1 MPVCGG
7 GAPPVHGQLASLSY
21 RIGASTVL
29 SYAGASVYLGESVMN
44 LATRGLEPTTLYA
57 YMPDGV
63 VSSRPWATRRPH
75 DHPWCHRP
83 ERLRLDRR
91 RMRPLHHQQHTVRSS
106 ADRPWRGCWLWR
118 TATELPE
125 RPGTPRTGRRPARP
139 RSSGTPRARPWSR
152 SRPPKECWR
161 LHEPDTVRRD
171 PRSPWPQQP

>member
-29 SYAGASVYLGESVMN
+29 SCAGASVYLGESVMN

-91 RMRPLHHQQHTVRSS
+91 RNRHAAPRMPRPL
-106 ADRPWRGCWLWR
+106 ADHRAMPPDAG
-118 TATELPE
+118 A
-125 RPGTPRTGRRPARP
+125 AR
-139 RSSGTPRARPWSR
+139 
-152 SRPPKECWR
+152 
-161 LHEPDTVRRD
+161 VRRALQH
-171 PRSPWPQQP
+171 PPPTPIARSALARRAPPPPCGATLR